1 MELLEALRG
10 TYLSEGLSDEQLNG
24 LRQLAQF
31 VEFDDM
37 QDIVRANEVSFD
49 LYVLIEGNVQVTTE
63 GGDMITRLKPGAII
77 GEYALFE
84 DGERS
89 ATVMSNGKST
99 LVHLDG
105 QKLLQHMEAN
115 PTVGMMLYRNFGR
128 TLCERLRSANI
139 QIERLVSVL

>member
-1 MELLEALRG
+1 MDLLEALRG
-10 TYLSEGLSDEQLNG
+10 SYISEGLSDEQIEG
-24 LRQLAQF
+24 LRSLAAF
-31 VEFDDM
+31 VEFDDL
-37 QDIVRANEVSFD
+37 QDIVRANVVSFD
-49 LYVLIEGNVQVTTE
+49 LYVLVDGNVEVTTE
-63 GGDMITRLKPGAII
+63 GGDIITRLKPGAII

-89 ATVMSNGKST
+89 ATVMSNGRSK

-105 QKLLQHMEAN
+105 QRLLAHMEAN
-115 PTVGMMLYRNFGR
+115 PKVGMILYRNFGR